1 VQPGRRPGF
10 ISGRSEGRADGGE
23 KPIPLG
29 DQREE
34 YWSGG
39 GWPQKA
45 QRGESAVGA
54 VRGVHRRR
62 GAEDREPPR
71 RRFDPKRFLLLGRS
85 SPKTSCLGPE
95 PSLPRRSPLNLRGVY
110 GRHLEPGP
118 RPAPF
123 APFVAILRTD
133 RPEQVGR
140 KRRKG
145 LNPRSG
151 TCVASLDA
159 AGLKAGNRRSGGSR
173 RSVSDRGGLRAGGPR
188 RHGSEPSGPLVI
200 APQKSNVCVS
210 RKIRG
215 SGYWKTTG
223 TPADDNPACGMRR
236 SSLRRLRMFSETPQ
250 RMRRP
255 GSMVV

>member
-1 VQPGRRPGF
+1 MQPGRRPGF

-34 YWSGG
+34 YWFGA

-45 QRGESAVGA
+45 QGVESAIGA

-62 GAEDREPPR
+62 GAKKREPPR
-71 RRFDPKRFLLLGRS
+71 RGFEPKRFPLLGRT

-95 PSLPRRSPLNLRGVY
+95 PSPPS
-110 GRHLEPGP
+110 
-118 RPAPF
+118 A
-123 APFVAILRTD
+123 
-133 RPEQVGR
+133 RPETSAASMDATLSLIQAQRPLCLLWPSSGR
-140 KRRKG
+140 IVRRRLAAKG
-145 LNPRSG
+145 AKGSNPRSG
-151 TCVASLDA
+151 PCMASIDA

-188 RHGSEPSGPLVI
+188 RPGSEPSGPLVI

-223 TPADDNPACGMRR
+223 TPADDNPACGIRR
-236 SSLRRLRMFSETPQ
+236 SSLRRLRMFSEIPQ
-250 RMRRP
+250 RTRRP
-255 GSMVV
+255 GSVVA